1 MRAAAIRKA
10 VVAAIGVG
18 FILAA
23 EVLDA
28 FVGLQDGLVLL
39 VDGIL
44 GVLTAFGVFQVEN
57 EQPVVAVIEDDDNP
71 DEGDNGGNDRNP
83 LYVS

>member
-1 MRAAAIRKA
+1 MKVAQIRKA

-23 EVLDA
+23 ETLDA

-39 VDGIL
+39 VDGVL

-57 EQPVVAVIEDDDNP
+57 ESEHAAAVDDEDDD
-71 DEGDNGGNDRNP
+71 GGNDR
-83 LYVS
+83 LYISPYIS